1 MIIKKVKVY
10 INMILTIALIGC
22 ITLFTMF
29 YMNFENNSADSKINN
44 SDKKIA
50 NNNELVQW
58 YLEDSKKN
66 AVYISSDSW
75 GLDVKSAKENID
87 VGIKKGKKIYHPQ
100 NSTKIA
106 VIDSYIDYSLFENS
120 ENLLTGDVTNSFIEN
135 SEVKT
140 VSHGT
145 EMLSILLGS
154 IYFPK
159 YEGIIANTSCY
170 VLGIAAIS
178 NNSGESEILEA
189 IKYAEKEKAD
199 ICCMAFDSYIYSEK
213 IYKAMKK
220 SKMLFVVAAG
230 NDGVELGKDILT
242 YPAMYNVDNMIVV
255 GDERVDGKISCTS
268 NYSELYVDILAP
280 GTDILAIN
288 GKDNVEYCS
297 GTSCAAVITAGVC
310 GIVAS
315 QYGLRGVALKEY
327 ICNNAEKMQN
337 NCVYGKLTSLDKYL
351 SKR

>member
-120 ENLLTGDVTNSFIEN
+120 
-135 SEVKT
+135 
-140 VSHGT
+140 
-145 EMLSILLGS
+145 
-154 IYFPK
+154 
-159 YEGIIANTSCY
+159 
-170 VLGIAAIS
+170 
-178 NNSGESEILEA
+178 
-189 IKYAEKEKAD
+189 
-199 ICCMAFDSYIYSEK
+199 
-213 IYKAMKK
+213 
-220 SKMLFVVAAG
+220 
-230 NDGVELGKDILT
+230 
-242 YPAMYNVDNMIVV
+242 
-255 GDERVDGKISCTS
+255 
-268 NYSELYVDILAP
+268 
-280 GTDILAIN
+280 
-288 GKDNVEYCS
+288 
-297 GTSCAAVITAGVC
+297 
-310 GIVAS
+310 
-315 QYGLRGVALKEY
+315 
-327 ICNNAEKMQN
+327 
-337 NCVYGKLTSLDKYL
+337 
-351 SKR
+351 